1 MVTYAKHEARDWACA
16 TLQGAAN
23 VIIPSF
29 TPDLSGLNEAGIRH
43 DIRHD
48 ISLGF
53 TGTLLVSETST
64 SPKEYVQFVEW
75 ASDESARSLLL
86 IHHASFNSL
95 DENIAM
101 ARQASAAG
109 AELVLLAYPPNFYP
123 RTSQDIFDFTK
134 AFCDAIDLGVILF
147 PVPLWGF
154 ERLHAASIAPEIVL
168 SLVREVPN
176 LVAIKAEGG
185 MPAIGGFTHLYRL
198 LEAEKVIVSIPIEE
212 MAIPLAT
219 LVDIPWIG
227 TSNYE
232 YLGTSVP
239 EMLSH
244 IRQGNL
250 TDAMEI
256 YWRIDPARRAAQQ
269 IAAVPGANFAHRYL
283 WKYMAWLQGFNG
295 GPLRAPTMRIVPK
308 QMRGLRQGLQDSG
321 LVPCAD
327 SDEAFFVGRHD

>member
-1 MVTYAKHEARDWACA
+1 MKAR
-16 TLQGAAN
+16 GRFY
-23 VIIPSF
+23 SF
-29 TPDLSGLNEAGIRH
+29 TTR
-43 DIRHD
+43 
-48 ISLGF
+48 
-53 TGTLLVSETST
+53 
-64 SPKEYVQFVEW
+64 
-75 ASDESARSLLL
+75 
-86 IHHASFNSL
+86 
-95 DENIAM
+95 
-101 ARQASAAG
+101 
-109 AELVLLAYPPNFYP
+109 
-123 RTSQDIFDFTK
+123 
-134 AFCDAIDLGVILF
+134 
-147 PVPLWGF
+147 
-154 ERLHAASIAPEIVL
+154 ASIASMRTSRWL
-168 SLVREVPN
+168 ARRARLGPN
-176 LVAIKAEGG
+176 SSSWPIPRISIHEPAKTSSISPKRSVTRSTSASFSSQFPYGASNASTRRPL
-185 MPAIGGFTHLYRL
+185 PAIGGFTHLYRL